1 MGGKCGSWA
10 LGLLWFLARLGIVG
24 IGVSDFCSWS
34 QGLCVLHP
42 QCCCHLFVPKLV
54 PPPWRT
60 LSYIGAGLYCPRAC
74 CEPAPASHLLARSK
88 VRQLSGLA
96 SAGPRVCWLDEYMLS
111 YGHPSACSSAAGNV
125 AQCSNYRYADS
136 TSKWLELPAMEEW
149 FQNLAVT
156 ENSAAAMCQ
165 LPQSHKTL
173 WGKVRKLSYGQIF

>member
-60 LSYIGAGLYCPRAC
+60 LSYMGAGLCSPRAC
-74 CEPAPASHLLARSK
+74 CEPAPASHLLAHSK
-88 VRQLSGLA
+88 VRQLSGLV
-96 SAGPRVCWLDEYMLS
+96 SAGPRVCWLDEYTLS

-136 TSKWLELPAMEEW
+136 TSKWLETISFANDGGVISESCSHWKQRSSNVPTA
-149 FQNLAVT
+149 T
-156 ENSAAAMCQ
+156 ESQ
-165 LPQSHKTL
+165 HT
-173 WGKVRKLSYGQIF
+173 VRKG